1 MIKYTILKAVQ
12 VLALITLPILMFD
25 YMRQGGIENA
35 FLFIIDLY
43 IFGLYFKDLIEQTL
57 EKKLHRE
64 LY

>member
-12 VLALITLPILMFD
+12 VLAFITLPILMFD
-25 YMRQGGIENA
+25 YMRQGGIENY

-43 IFGLYFKDLIEQTL
+43 ILELFLETSMEQTL
-57 EKKLHRE
+57 EKKLHGE